1 MDISAFVLKHDET
14 KIYDCLYYLHPK
26 LWMENIHI
34 TSSLHNKENWS
45 GYIKYLNDDNQ
56 ISDEIKNL
64 PQDYGG
70 IYVFFIQG
78 VSLPF
83 CERYLAYIG
92 RAQCT
97 DSESLRSRV
106 TSYLRESQKEDGRTR
121 INRLFKYWKEH
132 LYIRYYKSTDNEFI
146 KQSESALIQAI
157 LPPFNTELTKYKI
170 KKPRKAF

>member
-1 MDISAFVLKHDET
+1 MDISAFIQRHDET
-14 KIYDCLYYLHPK
+14 KKYDCLYYLHPE

-34 TSSLHNKENWS
+34 TSILHNKENWS
-45 GYIKYLNDDNQ
+45 DYIKYLNDRNLV
-56 ISDEIKNL
+56 SDEIKNL
-64 PQDYGG
+64 PKDFGG
-70 IYVFFIQG
+70 IYIFFIQG
-78 VSLPF
+78 ISLPF

-97 DSESLRSRV
+97 KSESLRSRV
-106 TSYLRESQKEDGRTR
+106 TSYLRESKKEDGRTR

-170 KKPRKAF
+170 KKSRKAF